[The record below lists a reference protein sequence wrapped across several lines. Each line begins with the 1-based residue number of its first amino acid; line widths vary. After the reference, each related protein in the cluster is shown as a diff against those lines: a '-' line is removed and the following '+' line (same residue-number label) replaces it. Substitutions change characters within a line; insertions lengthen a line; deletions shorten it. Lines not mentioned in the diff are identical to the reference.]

1 MKSHALHK
9 KETAELGFWLY
20 LMTDIML
27 FGGLFATFMV
37 LRHNTNGGVDGHEL
51 FDTKYALIETFVLLG
66 SSLMCGLALLSAK
79 YKKPKEA
86 KIYLGITLVLGAAFL
101 AMELY
106 EFWSFVQEGHSWQAS
121 AFLSAFFTLVGT
133 HGLHITIGLIWGI
146 VLLYTIFKRG
156 FTENLMRKLGLFT
169 VFWHFLELVWI
180 FIFTVVYLIGG
191 TL

>member
-1 MKSHALHK
+1 MKNHALHK
-9 KETAELGFWLY
+9 KETADLGFWLY

-37 LRHNTNGGVDGHEL
+37 LRHNTNGGPDGNEI
-51 FDTKYALIETFVLLG
+51 FDIKYALVETFLLLG

-79 YKKPKEA
+79 YKKRKEA
-86 KIYLGITLVLGAAFL
+86 KVYLSVALLLGVAFL
-101 AMELY
+101 GMELY
-106 EFWSFVQEGHSWQAS
+106 EFWNFVQEGNSWQKS

-133 HGLHITIGLIWGI
+133 HGLHITIGLIWGA
-146 VLLYTIFKRG
+146 VLLYTILKRG
-156 FTENLMRKLGLFT
+156 FTDHIMRKFGLFT

-191 TL
+191 AL